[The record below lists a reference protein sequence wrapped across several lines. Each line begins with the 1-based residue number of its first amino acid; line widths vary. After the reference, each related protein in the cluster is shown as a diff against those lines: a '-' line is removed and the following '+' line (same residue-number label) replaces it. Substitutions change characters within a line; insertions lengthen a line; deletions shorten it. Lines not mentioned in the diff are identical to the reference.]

1 MEQISFLD
9 EFYDKYT
16 IQKPIRLIELF
27 SGYGSQALSLD
38 HLGVDYESWRIC
50 EWNAYSSIVYKK
62 LHCKDDIDYSKT
74 LTKDEIVYNLHR
86 LGVSLDWNQPAT
98 IKQLSNK
105 KEQFLRDTYNS
116 IFATHNLVDISK
128 AKGVDFAMEN
138 RDDYCVIMTY
148 SFPCQ
153 DLSLAGIGK
162 GMERDSN
169 TRSSLLWQV
178 ERIIL
183 ELKELNQLPDI
194 LLMENV
200 PQVIGEKNIHN
211 YKKWENV
218 LSSLGYESYTKVLNA
233 SDYEIPQHR
242 ERCFMVSI
250 KTENSYY
257 TFPKPIKL
265 ETTLNDFLEENVDE
279 KYFLSKEKI
288 EIMKRWN
295 SQEKPL
301 ENVER
306 DRVVWALTTHCGK
319 DSGGIKLVKQQ
330 INVIGNYSKSNHSAS
345 RIVDPSGIAP
355 TVMENHG
362 TINAIPIKTANKLGF
377 MYAEEGDGVDI
388 STRMEYHRGTVQ
400 KGKTQTITTMGGEN
414 NGVVFAKE
422 KLLKEKLCDELLEKG
437 LVKEGDII
445 NHSYSNSRM
454 EKPVVANSDNPNCS
468 ATLTTRPDTLG
479 VVVNKP
485 LLVGGIGE
493 KDSNNGK
500 QYKNQNRVYSS
511 ETSSS
516 AIATGF
522 LPNYETTLGI
532 RKLTPRE
539 YFRLMG
545 LYDSEIDKI
554 INLFSNAILY
564 HLAGDSIVVQVL
576 ENIFKQML

>member
-1 MEQISFLD
+1 M
-9 EFYDKYT
+9 
-16 IQKPIRLIELF
+16 
-27 SGYGSQALSLD
+27 
-38 HLGVDYESWRIC
+38 
-50 EWNAYSSIVYKK
+50 
-62 LHCKDDIDYSKT
+62 
-74 LTKDEIVYNLHR
+74 
-86 LGVSLDWNQPAT
+86 
-98 IKQLSNK
+98 
-105 KEQFLRDTYNS
+105 
-116 IFATHNLVDISK
+116 
-128 AKGVDFAMEN
+128 
-138 RDDYCVIMTY
+138 IMTY

-183 ELKELNQLPDI
+183 ELKQLNQLPDI

-295 SQEKPL
+295 SQEKP
-301 ENVER
+301 
-306 DRVVWALTTHCGK
+306 
-319 DSGGIKLVKQQ
+319 
-330 INVIGNYSKSNHSAS
+330 
-345 RIVDPSGIAP
+345 
-355 TVMENHG
+355 
-362 TINAIPIKTANKLGF
+362 
-377 MYAEEGDGVDI
+377 
-388 STRMEYHRGTVQ
+388 
-400 KGKTQTITTMGGEN
+400 
-414 NGVVFAKE
+414 
-422 KLLKEKLCDELLEKG
+422 
-437 LVKEGDII
+437 
-445 NHSYSNSRM
+445 
-454 EKPVVANSDNPNCS
+454 VVANSDNPNCS

-516 AIATGF
+516 AIATGY

-539 YFRLMG
+539 CFRLMG